1 MRPAFPPAI
10 DNLIAA
16 LRRLPGVGQK
26 TALRYAF
33 ALLRAPSHE
42 RAGFA
47 DALTTLNRTRLVCS
61 TCFHVAGKDPC
72 DFCTNPARAGK
83 TLCVVAE
90 PQDLLAIEATGAYK
104 GRYHVLGG
112 VIRPLDGLRPEDLTV
127 AQLEDRIRREKPEEV
142 ILALDP
148 DMDGETTLLY
158 LRKRL
163 AALPVRLT
171 RLARG
176 LPVGGDLEYADE
188 TTLSDAFTG
197 RREA

>member
-1 MRPAFPPAI
+1 MRPSFPPAI
-10 DNLIAA
+10 ENLLQS

-33 ALLRAPSHE
+33 ALLRAPAVD
-42 RAGFA
+42 RAAFA
-47 DALTTLNRTRLVCS
+47 QALTDLNRGRLVCS
-61 TCFHVAGKDPC
+61 TCFHVAGNDPC
-72 DFCTNPARAGK
+72 MYCADPERSNRTI
-83 TLCVVAE
+83 CVVAE

-127 AQLEDRIRREKPEEV
+127 TQLEERIKKGKPEEV

-188 TTLSDAFTG
+188 TTLSDALTG

>member
-1 MRPAFPPAI
+1 MRPSFPPAI
-10 DNLIAA
+10 ENLLQS
-16 LRRLPGVGQK
+16 LRRLPGVGQR

-33 ALLRAPSHE
+33 ALLRAASHE
-42 RAGFA
+42 RADFA

-61 TCFHVAGKDPC
+61 TCFHLAGKDPC
-72 DFCTNPARAGK
+72 TYCTDTERTAR

-90 PQDLLAIEATGAYK
+90 PQDLLAIESTGAYK

-127 AQLEDRIRREKPEEV
+127 NQLEERIRKEKPEEV

-188 TTLSDAFTG
+188 TTLSDALTG